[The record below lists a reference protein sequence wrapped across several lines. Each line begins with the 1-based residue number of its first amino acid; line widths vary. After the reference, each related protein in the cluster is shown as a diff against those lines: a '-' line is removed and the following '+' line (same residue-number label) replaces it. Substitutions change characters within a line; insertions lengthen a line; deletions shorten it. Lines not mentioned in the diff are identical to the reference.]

1 MKNEE
6 SRLDRLNDK
15 DYTTVIITVCGTAVA
30 LACIAG
36 MLIVNVARII
46 CG

>member
-15 DYTTVIITVCGTAVA
+15 DYTTVMITVCGTAIA
-30 LACIAG
+30 LACVAG
-36 MLIVNVARII
+36 TTIVNVARII